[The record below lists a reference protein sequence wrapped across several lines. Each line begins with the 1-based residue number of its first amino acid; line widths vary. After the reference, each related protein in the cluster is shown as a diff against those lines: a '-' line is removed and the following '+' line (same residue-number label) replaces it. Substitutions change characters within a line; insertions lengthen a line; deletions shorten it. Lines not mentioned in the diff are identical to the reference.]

1 MAIKFTVNQRVREV
15 EAAPD
20 TPLLYVLINDLEL
33 HGPRFGCGLA
43 QCGSCSV
50 LADGVEIRSCVTPI
64 GKVAGKSITT
74 FEGLPTLYAEQR
86 KLATVPELHPL
97 QQAVIDEQA
106 TAMRILLQ
114 RAGHESG
121 GTALENAGAERTANS
136 HRDERASLPVR
147 DLSAVH
153 EGHSACGAQDNFGIN
168 QRAARRWTMSNH
180 DSGTG
185 LQRRTF
191 LKAGGALIIGAAV
204 APELLAQE
212 GQAGGVPINAASG
225 AAFSAFEPDPN
236 QIDSWIAIHADNT
249 ATIFIGHHELGQGIS
264 TTLLQIAAE
273 ELDLD
278 MAQVKSIPL
287 ETGKTPNQGGTYASS
302 GIARGGPRIRL
313 AAAEGRQALLKL
325 ASARLGTPIEKLT
338 VTSGVV
344 SVIGNPSLSP

>member
-1 MAIKFTVNQRVREV
+1 
-15 EAAPD
+15 
-20 TPLLYVLINDLEL
+20 
-33 HGPRFGCGLA
+33 
-43 QCGSCSV
+43 
-50 LADGVEIRSCVTPI
+50 
-64 GKVAGKSITT
+64 
-74 FEGLPTLYAEQR
+74 
-86 KLATVPELHPL
+86 
-97 QQAVIDEQA
+97 
-106 TAMRILLQ
+106 
-114 RAGHESG
+114 
-121 GTALENAGAERTANS
+121 
-136 HRDERASLPVR
+136 
-147 DLSAVH
+147 
-153 EGHSACGAQDNFGIN
+153 
-168 QRAARRWTMSNH
+168 MSKH
-180 DSGTG
+180 DSETR

-204 APELLAQE
+204 VPELLAQE

-278 MAQVKSIPL
+278 MPQVKSIPL

-325 ASARLGTPIEKLT
+325 ASARLGVPVEKLT

-344 SVIGNPSLSP
+344 SVIGNPQPVCDLWAIGRRQAV